1 MISLPRRIDREGP
14 IQRAIIQHLRASL
27 PGCVV
32 ASVPNS
38 TDVRGRSAA
47 IAIAKQKRDG
57 LLPGFPDV
65 WCGWRGQVLLIEV
78 KAKGGRTSLA
88 QDDVHARLQ
97 ANGFD
102 VIVAYST
109 DDVAPLVA
117 AMKAKDPAGKA
128 GP

>member
-1 MISLPRRIDREGP
+1 MKRDREGP
-14 IQRAIIQHLRASL
+14 IQRALMQYLRESL

-47 IAIAKQKRDG
+47 IAIAQQKRDG

-65 WCGWRGQVLLIEV
+65 WCGWRGQTLLIEV
-78 KAKGGRTSLA
+78 KAKGGRTSPA
-88 QDDVHARLQ
+88 QEDVHERLR

-102 VIVAYST
+102 VVVAYSI
-109 DDVAPLVA
+109 DDVQPAVA
-117 AMKAKDPAGKA
+117 AMKAKDPAEA

>member
-1 MISLPRRIDREGP
+1 MAKRIDREGP
-14 IQRAIIQHLRASL
+14 IQRAIIQYLRVSL
-27 PGCVV
+27 PDCVV

-65 WCGWRGQVLLIEV
+65 WCGWRGQTLLVEV
-78 KAKGGRTSLA
+78 KAKGGRTSPA
-88 QDDVHARLQ
+88 QDDVHARLR

-102 VIVAYST
+102 VIVAYSI
-109 DDVAPLVA
+109 DDVQPAVA

>member
-14 IQRAIIQHLRASL
+14 IQRAIIQYLRASL

-65 WCGWRGQVLLIEV
+65 WCGWRGQALLIEV
-78 KAKGGRTSLA
+78 KAKGGRTSPA
-88 QDDVHARLQ
+88 QDDVHARLR

-102 VIVAYST
+102 VIVAYGI
-109 DDVAPLVA
+109 DDVTPAVA
-117 AMKAKDPAGKA
+117 VMKAKDPAGA

>member
-1 MISLPRRIDREGP
+1 MRKDLEGP
-14 IQRAIIQHLRASL
+14 IQRAIIQYLRASL

-65 WCGWRGQVLLIEV
+65 WCGWRGQALLIEV
-78 KAKGGRTSLA
+78 KAKGGRTSPA
-88 QDDVHARLQ
+88 QDDVHERLR
-97 ANGFD
+97 ANGFN
-102 VIVAYST
+102 VIVAYGK
-109 DDVAPLVA
+109 DDVTPAVA
-117 AMKAKDPAGKA
+117 AMKAKDPAGA

>member
-1 MISLPRRIDREGP
+1 MKRDREGP
-14 IQRAIIQHLRASL
+14 IQRAIIQYLRASL

-65 WCGWRGQVLLIEV
+65 WCGWREQVLLIEV
-78 KAKGGRTSLA
+78 KAKGGRTSPA
-88 QDDVHARLQ
+88 QDDVHARLR

>member
-1 MISLPRRIDREGP
+1 MAKRIDREGP
-14 IQRAIIQHLRASL
+14 IQRAIIQYLRVSL
-27 PGCVV
+27 PGCVI

-65 WCGWRGQVLLIEV
+65 WCGWRGQTLLIEV
-78 KAKGGRTSLA
+78 KAKGGRTSPA
-88 QDDVHARLQ
+88 QEDVHERLR

-102 VIVAYST
+102 VIVAYSI
-109 DDVAPLVA
+109 DDVTPAVA

>member
-1 MISLPRRIDREGP
+1 MPKRIDREGP
-14 IQRAIIQHLRASL
+14 IQRAIIQYLRASL

-78 KAKGGRTSLA
+78 KAKGGRTSPA
-88 QDDVHARLQ
+88 QDDVHERLR

-102 VIVAYST
+102 VIVAYGI
-109 DDVAPLVA
+109 DDVTPAVA
-117 AMKAKDPAGKA
+117 AMKAKERK
-128 GP
+128 